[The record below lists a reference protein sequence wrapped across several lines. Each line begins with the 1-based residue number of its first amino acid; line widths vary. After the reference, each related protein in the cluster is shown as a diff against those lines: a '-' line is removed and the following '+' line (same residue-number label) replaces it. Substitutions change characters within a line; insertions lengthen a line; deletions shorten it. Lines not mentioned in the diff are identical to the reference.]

1 MTEKAYKLISHNKKA
16 GHNYSFIETL
26 EVGISL
32 LGNEVK
38 SIRLGRVNLRDA
50 FARIVN
56 GELWLFNC
64 HINPYALAH
73 SVSKVDPIRNRKLL
87 LHKRQLNKWLGK
99 VQEKGLTIVPIKLYF
114 SGQRVKLQ
122 IALAKAKKLHDKR
135 EAIKQK
141 DVSRSLRKAQ
151 KRY

>member
-1 MTEKAYKLISHNKKA
+1 MADRMYKLIAHNKKA
-16 GHNYSFIETL
+16 AHNYLFLETL
-26 EVGISL
+26 QVGISL

-38 SIRLGRVNLRDA
+38 SIRLGRVNIRDS
-50 FARIVN
+50 FARIIN

-64 HINPYALAH
+64 HINPYNLAH
-73 SVSKVDPIRNRKLL
+73 RASKIEPVRNRKLL

-99 VQEKGLTIVPIKLYF
+99 VQEKGLTIVPVKLYF
-114 SGQRVKLQ
+114 SGQYVKLD

-141 DVSRSLRKAQ
+141 DIKRSLRQSQ